1 MILFSSA
8 LGQKKLNILY
18 KNGQDMQTFMN
29 KGTHKSIQTYNYYI
43 DWLLPLAK
51 KSRSYKT
58 QTHTHTQTYG
68 DNCLGLKML
77 STKKKYKFLE
87 INSFGPNVG
96 LIFSSE
102 ATL

>member
-1 MILFSSA
+1 MVEICKLSWIQAHINSFIDIQLLHRLTITIS
-8 LGQKKLNILY
+8 KKN
-18 KNGQDMQTFMN
+18 QD
-29 KGTHKSIQTYNYYI
+29 
-43 DWLLPLAK
+43 PLK
-51 KSRSYKT
+51 
-58 QTHTHTQTYG
+58 QTHTQTYG

-77 STKKKYKFLE
+77 PTKKKYKFLE